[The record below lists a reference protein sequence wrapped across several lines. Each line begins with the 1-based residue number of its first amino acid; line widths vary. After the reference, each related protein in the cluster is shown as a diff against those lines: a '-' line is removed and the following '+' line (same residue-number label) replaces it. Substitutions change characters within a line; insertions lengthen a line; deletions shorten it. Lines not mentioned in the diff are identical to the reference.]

1 MQCTGRELV
10 NMHHL
15 RNLDAA
21 ANLEKPD
28 TCLMHQQAWLK
39 DAISS
44 AAGGAEFL
52 CQSPSI
58 QD

>member
-10 NMHHL
+10 SMHHL
-15 RNLDAA
+15 RHPDAH
-21 ANLEKPD
+21 LGESD
-28 TCLMHQQAWLK
+28 TCLMHQETWLK

-44 AAGGAEFL
+44 AAGVAEFL
-52 CQSPSI
+52 CQTPSI